1 VKKVIRSACC
11 IFFKF
16 FIYIY
21 ISGYEIED
29 AYVQEEIE
37 EPSMLTLEKPKKEDQ
52 KDQGNLP
59 GFRAASN
66 SDYKME
72 R

>member
-1 VKKVIRSACC
+1 
-11 IFFKF
+11 
-16 FIYIY
+16 
-21 ISGYEIED
+21 
-29 AYVQEEIE
+29 
-37 EPSMLTLEKPKKEDQ
+37 MLTLEKPKKEDQ